1 MTAPDT
7 WSELS
12 LISISKKN
20 TFETEFYSLTDS
32 VDIKMGDKDFDVRA
46 TMKGGRLVN
55 FTPQE
60 PMEITF
66 DAYPVEAGSSATVAG
81 AGKGFFDLLFGG
93 INNDTA
99 QPIIVSSSRTREPHR
114 VTLLWTDDTT
124 VATATAAINL
134 NQTGLRIIARNAY
147 CVSVDPTF
155 NTSDQ
160 PFKVTVKYKIPPFDK
175 NGNSNIKVQSTD
187 GTATMTMKETWQ
199 PSDTD
204 F

>member
-1 MTAPDT
+1 MSAPDT
-7 WSELS
+7 WSETAL
-12 LISISKKN
+12 LSISKAN
-20 TFETEFYSLTDS
+20 SFETEFYTLTDS
-32 VDIKMGDKDFDVRA
+32 VDIKIGDKEFDVHA
-46 TMKGGRLVN
+46 TMRGGRLVS

-66 DAYPVEAGSSATVAG
+66 DAYPVEAGSSLATAG

-93 INNDTA
+93 INTDTT
-99 QPIIVSSSRTREPHR
+99 QPIGISSSRTREQHR

-124 VATATAAINL
+124 VTTACAAINL
-134 NQTGLRIIARNAY
+134 NQTGLRIIAKKGY

-160 PFKVTVKYKIPPFDK
+160 PFKVTVKYKFPPFDK
-175 NGNSNIKVQSTD
+175 SGNPNIHIQSTD
-187 GTATMTMKETWQ
+187 GTATMTMLATFN
-199 PSDTD
+199 PSDTG